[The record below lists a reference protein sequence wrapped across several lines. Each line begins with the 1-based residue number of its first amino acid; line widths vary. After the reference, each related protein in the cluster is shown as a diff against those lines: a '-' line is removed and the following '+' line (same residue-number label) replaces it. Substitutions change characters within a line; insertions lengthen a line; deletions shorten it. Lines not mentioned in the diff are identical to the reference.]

1 MDGNDMEPSLSSGCC
16 FAGLLESE
24 RKWFNVSH
32 TARTT
37 TMPPSPTSTASSKP
51 LGVLGFGM
59 SEVAAWYQDGS
70 RVMVAVVEW
79 RRRWPKG
86 RQRFGIVVRQKPFDL
101 KAAVNGISHRREEGT
116 PALVKHHHQ
125 PPVEP

>member
-32 TARTT
+32 TAHTT

-51 LGVLGFGM
+51 LG
-59 SEVAAWYQDGS
+59 GS
-70 RVMVAVVEW
+70 CCTRE
-79 RRRWPKG
+79 P
-86 RQRFGIVVRQKPFDL
+86 
-101 KAAVNGISHRREEGT
+101 RREQVGLSVLSLEKGSKEFLT
-116 PALVKHHHQ
+116 
-125 PPVEP
+125 